1 MTDKQRRTIRFI
13 EHMLEIKYEGTTDKE
28 ASAFIGHNLKYARKC
43 QFFESQM
50 SIPVFSS
57 VMGDTEPDLNLK
69 RDLSKEVLIR
79 DMQKGKDGTE
89 CMTNFAA
96 NLIRENMEN

>member
-1 MTDKQRRTIRFI
+1 
-13 EHMLEIKYEGTTDKE
+13 MLEIKYEGTTDKE
-28 ASAFIGHNLKYARKC
+28 ASAFIGHNLEHAKKC

-57 VMGDTEPDLNLK
+57 TMGDAEPNLDLK
-69 RDLSKEVLIR
+69 RDLSKEMLVR

-96 NLIRENMEN
+96 NLIKENTEKEQWL